1 MINYMKIIK
10 KFSKIDNIHQN
21 FMEPALYH
29 KSVRKFDTI
38 DPKYESLEEDPVI
51 KAVTIC

>member
-1 MINYMKIIK
+1 
-10 KFSKIDNIHQN
+10 
-21 FMEPALYH
+21 MEPALYH

-51 KAVTIC
+51 KVVTIC

>member
-10 KFSKIDNIHQN
+10 KFSKIDNFHQN
-21 FMEPALYH
+21 FMEPVLYH

-38 DPKYESLEEDPVI
+38 DPKYESLDEDPVI
-51 KAVTIC
+51 KVVIIF